1 MFNWKKIMV
10 LATVVASLFVTSVS
24 AQAAEFEESDY
35 VKISSYTETMKPTEA
50 MDGILSV
57 AVEGE
62 VGEDGYLYLIESVKG
77 MELTGDISGENL
89 GSGLEAVKIGSV
101 NYYRVKAADESAP
114 VSVSAEFACPGFYA
128 PTPKVDTNGGN
139 TLPISY
145 KFVNSLESAIGKY
158 NVQIFIPEGYQVVK
172 VTTPSAYADFILDEV
187 DGMRSVGLSGS
198 VKAGA
203 TSTVA
208 FTFNPEHST
217 LQNAIVWVL
226 CLGIGAAV
234 LVDRMKKARK

>member
-1 MFNWKKIMV
+1 MFNWKKIAV
-10 LATVVASLFVTSVS
+10 LTAVIVSVFMTSIP
-24 AQAAEFEESDY
+24 AQAAEFEETDY
-35 VKISSYTETMKPTEA
+35 VKISSYKETMKPTEN
-50 MDGILSV
+50 MDGILSI

-77 MELTGDISGENL
+77 MELNGSISGENL
-89 GSGLEAVKIGSV
+89 GGDLEAVKIGSV
-101 NYYRVKAADESAP
+101 NYYRVKAADTSAP
-114 VSVSAEFACPGFYA
+114 VVVNADFTCAKFYA
-128 PTPKVDTNGGN
+128 PTPKADTNGGN

-145 KFVNSLESAIGKY
+145 KFVNSLESNIGKY
-158 NVQIFIPEGYQVVK
+158 SVQIFVPEGYQIVK
-172 VTTPSAYADFILDEV
+172 VTTPSAYADFILDEA

-217 LQNAIVWVL
+217 MQNAIVWVL
-226 CLGIGAAV
+226 CLGVGIAV
-234 LVDRMKKARK
+234 LVDRMKKARH

>member
-1 MFNWKKIMV
+1 MFNWKKIAV
-10 LATVVASLFVTSVS
+10 LTAVIVSVFMTSIP
-24 AQAAEFEESDY
+24 AQAAEFEETDY
-35 VKISSYTETMKPTEA
+35 VKISSYTETMKPTEN
-50 MDGILSV
+50 MDGILSIT
-57 AVEGE
+57 AEGE

-77 MELTGDISGENL
+77 MELNGTISGENL
-89 GSGLEAVKIGSV
+89 GGDLEAVKIGSV

-114 VSVSAEFACPGFYA
+114 VVVNADFTCAKFYA
-128 PTPKVDTNGGN
+128 PTPKADTNGGN

-145 KFVNSLESAIGKY
+145 KFVNSLESNIGKY
-158 NVQIFIPEGYQVVK
+158 SVQIFVPEGYQIVK
-172 VTTPSAYADFILDEV
+172 VTTPSAYADFILDEA

-217 LQNAIVWVL
+217 MQNAIVWGV
-226 CLGIGAAV
+226 CLGVGIAV
-234 LVDRMKKARK
+234 LVDRTKKARQ

>member
-1 MFNWKKIMV
+1 MFNWKKIAV
-10 LATVVASLFVTSVS
+10 LTAVIVSVFMTSIP
-24 AQAAEFEESDY
+24 AQAAEFEETDY
-35 VKISSYTETMKPTEA
+35 VKISSYKETMKPTEN
-50 MDGILSV
+50 MDGILSI

-77 MELTGDISGENL
+77 MELNGSISGENL
-89 GSGLEAVKIGSV
+89 GGDLEAVKIGSV
-101 NYYRVKAADESAP
+101 NYYRVKAADTSAP
-114 VSVSAEFACPGFYA
+114 VVVNADFTCAKFYA
-128 PTPKVDTNGGN
+128 PTPKADTNGGN

-145 KFVNSLESAIGKY
+145 KFVNSLESNIGKY
-158 NVQIFIPEGYQVVK
+158 SVQIFVPEGYQIVK

-217 LQNAIVWVL
+217 MQNAIVWVL
-226 CLGIGAAV
+226 CLGVGIAV
-234 LVDRMKKARK
+234 LVDRMKKARH

>member
-1 MFNWKKIMV
+1 MFNWKKIAV
-10 LATVVASLFVTSVS
+10 LTAVIVSVFMTSIP
-24 AQAAEFEESDY
+24 AQAAEFEETDY
-35 VKISSYTETMKPTEA
+35 VKISSYKETMKPTEN
-50 MDGILSV
+50 MDGILSI

-77 MELTGDISGENL
+77 MELNGSISGENL
-89 GSGLEAVKIGSV
+89 GGDLEAVKIGSV
-101 NYYRVKAADESAP
+101 NYYRVKAADTSAP
-114 VSVSAEFACPGFYA
+114 VVVNADFTCAKFYA
-128 PTPKVDTNGGN
+128 PTPKADTNGGN

-145 KFVNSLESAIGKY
+145 KFVNSLESNIGKY
-158 NVQIFIPEGYQVVK
+158 SVQIFVPEGYQIVK
-172 VTTPSAYADFILDEV
+172 VTTPSAYADFILDEA

-226 CLGIGAAV
+226 CLGVGVAV
-234 LVDRMKKARK
+234 LVDRMKKARQ

>member
-10 LATVVASLFVTSVS
+10 LATVVASLFMTSVS

-101 NYYRVKAADESAP
+101 NYYRVKAADES
-114 VSVSAEFACPGFYA
+114 GQ
-128 PTPKVDTNGGN
+128 
-139 TLPISY
+139 SY
-145 KFVNSLESAIGKY
+145 R
-158 NVQIFIPEGYQVVK
+158 QIQQH
-172 VTTPSAYADFILDEV
+172 SHLHRLQIL
-187 DGMRSVGLSGS
+187 
-198 VKAGA
+198 
-203 TSTVA
+203 
-208 FTFNPEHST
+208 
-217 LQNAIVWVL
+217 
-226 CLGIGAAV
+226 
-234 LVDRMKKARK
+234 KK

>member
-1 MFNWKKIMV
+1 MFNWKKIAV
-10 LATVVASLFVTSVS
+10 LTAVIVSVFMTSIP
-24 AQAAEFEESDY
+24 AQAAEFEETDY
-35 VKISSYTETMKPTEA
+35 VKISSYTETMKPTEN

-77 MELTGDISGENL
+77 MELNGTISGENL
-89 GSGLEAVKIGSV
+89 GGDLEAVKIGSV

-114 VSVSAEFACPGFYA
+114 VVVNADFTCAKFYA
-128 PTPKVDTNGGN
+128 PTPKADTNGGN
-139 TLPISY
+139 ALPISY

-158 NVQIFIPEGYQVVK
+158 NVQIFVPEGYQIVK
-172 VTTPSAYADFILDEV
+172 VTTPSAYADFILDEA

-217 LQNAIVWVL
+217 VQNAIVWVL

-234 LVDRMKKARK
+234 LVDRMKKARH